1 MARNEWKLNM
11 TPQLSDSHNRTYE
24 CISRHP
30 AVRNPGWLDVQWM
43 PRPLAEVAHEPGG
56 NLKATRRGPLH
67 ASLDKNHY

>member
-1 MARNEWKLNM
+1 M

-43 PRPLAEVAHEPGG
+43 PRPLAEVA
-56 NLKATRRGPLH
+56 LAAKRRRGMRNLLNDTGRVPP
-67 ASLDKNHY
+67 